1 MLLAL
6 NARELKSRARLD
18 EVVGRFT
25 KLRRSGRQ
33 LVGLCP
39 FHRERNPSFYVDPQ
53 KKVFHCFGCGADG
66 DLFDFVMRATGC
78 DFRRALEI
86 VAEFLG
92 VASESEPRS
101 GERFRAGVGG
111 GLPPAGAQRRT
122 LNSQFHPQSRAEIL
136 AALDETNRRLLVI
149 EAANHDASS
158 DLDLATACEPE
169 RGAIPLL
176 VTKRITLP

>member
-6 NARELKSRARLD
+6 NARELKSRAHLD

-39 FHRERNPSFYVDPQ
+39 LHRERQRSFYVHPEKQ
-53 KKVFHCFGCGADG
+53 IFKCFGCGAGG
-66 DLFDFVMRATGC
+66 DVFDFVMRATGC
-78 DFRRALEI
+78 DFRSALER

-111 GLPPAGAQRRT
+111 LPPGGAERRT

-136 AALDETNRRLLVI
+136 AALDETSRWLRVVD
-149 EAANHDASS
+149 AANREASAA
-158 DLDLATACEPE
+158 LELATACEPE
-169 RGAIPLL
+169 RLYLL
-176 VTKRITLP
+176 ESEK